1 MKKATRKFIE
11 IRQPFCKVPLSVVD
25 VKNIGGGEPNNCA
38 DNALTYTENAGGSV
52 HSVTGWLIHPYN
64 EFRKTTQIVQH
75 WWNKEVDGDHFDTT
89 PIMVDGCEYVMDMN
103 LLIFVI
109 NRFDDIES
117 NVGTSLLLHDDGRI
131 EGYESDPTVLFFG
144 ARKVQLNSL
153 REEDIY
159 GL

>member
-11 IRQPFCKVPLSVVD
+11 IRQPFCKIPLSVVD
-25 VKNIGGGEPNNCA
+25 VKSIGGGKPNDCA
-38 DNALTYTENAGGSV
+38 INALTLTENSNESV

-75 WWNKEVDGDHFDTT
+75 WWNKKVDGEHFDIT
-89 PIMVDGCEYVMDMN
+89 PLMVEGCEYVMDMN

-109 NRFDDIES
+109 DRFDDIES

-131 EGYESDPTVLFFG
+131 EGYESDPSVPFFG
-144 ARKVQLNSL
+144 AKKVQLDSL
-153 REEDIY
+153 SNKDIY